1 MIWVGTKQMASTLLF
16 FMGYYIQSHATVHI
30 IGMSFIHT
38 FCLLLSVV
46 IWVGTKQMAS
56 TLSFFMGDFIE
67 RKSTGKM

>member
-1 MIWVGTKQMASTLLF
+1 MPIMISSPVSNFGDQSIGRLYTLS
-16 FMGYYIQSHATVHI
+16 G
-30 IGMSFIHT
+30 

-46 IWVGTKQMAS
+46 IWIGTKQMAS